1 MLQPKKKITK
11 RQLKE
16 DALITSYAK
25 ARAFYDAHKR
35 TISMSITAVAVVTIA
50 LVVYV
55 KNRQEN
61 SESALARL
69 GAIATYYD
77 NGQYQLAV
85 SGIPERNLPGLAAIV
100 EEFGGSPGG
109 EIARFYLADAYYQ
122 LGQYDQALSHFEN
135 FSAPNP
141 TLEASRL
148 SGIAACHEALGHYGD
163 AAEHFERASAV
174 DSDGALAAEN
184 LNHAARNYALAG
196 DREKAIQLYQRV
208 KKDYPAS
215 SFGRDAERF
224 IAELSV

>member
-16 DALITSYAK
+16 DALVTSYAK
-25 ARAFYDAHKR
+25 ARSFYDEHKR
-35 TISMSITAVAVVTIA
+35 TISMGITATAVVVIA
-50 LVVYV
+50 LVVYI

-61 SESALARL
+61 SDAALSRLSAVVS
-69 GAIATYYD
+69 YYD

-85 SGIPERNLPGLAAIV
+85 GGVPERNLPGLASIV

-109 EIARFYLADAYYQ
+109 EIARFYLADAYYK
-122 LGQYDQALSHFEN
+122 LGEYDQALTQFED

-148 SGIAACHEALGHYGD
+148 SGIAACHEAQGRYAE
-163 AAEHFERASAV
+163 AAGYYERASTA
-174 DSDGALAAEN
+174 DKKGALAAEN
-184 LNHAARNYALAG
+184 LYNAARTYARAG
-196 DREKAIQLYQRV
+196 DREKAIQLYQRL
-208 KKDYPAS
+208 KKEFPTS
-215 SFGRDAERF
+215 SFGRDADRF